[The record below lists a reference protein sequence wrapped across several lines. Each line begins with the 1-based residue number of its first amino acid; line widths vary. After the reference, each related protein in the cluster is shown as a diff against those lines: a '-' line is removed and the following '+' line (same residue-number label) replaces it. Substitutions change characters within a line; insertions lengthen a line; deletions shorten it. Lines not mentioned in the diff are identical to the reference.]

1 MKSRARSVLQADQH
15 VKNGFEVPPELNSP
29 SEARIIELIKN
40 KSCSSKSS
48 LIRRDFSLAFDP
60 ISEPEKTSIYS
71 TSSLEASSFDRNL
84 SLITIDIAP
93 YVRSIVAFDAQLQQ
107 DRMRLGNLMSAGG
120 RKTKRLRTTRSA
132 MSALEG
138 GARSTTRKDRYFGP
152 GLNPHFVLKT
162 GMQSWLDAALAEAGG
177 SGSGTEVHEPDSGA
191 DELVGE
197 SP

>member
-1 MKSRARSVLQADQH
+1 MKSRARNILQVDQH
-15 VKNGFEVPPELNSP
+15 IKNWFDIPPELNRP
-29 SEARIIELIKN
+29 SEGRIIELIRN
-40 KSCSSKSS
+40 KSCSPESS
-48 LIRRDFSLAFDP
+48 LVRRDFSLAFDP
-60 ISEPEKTSIYS
+60 ISEPEKTSLHS
-71 TSSLEASSFDRNL
+71 TGSLEASSFDRNL
-84 SLITIDIAP
+84 SLITVDIAP
-93 YVRSIVAFDAQLQQ
+93 YVRSIVAYDAQLQQ

-120 RKTKRLRTTRSA
+120 RKTKRMRTTRSA

-162 GMQSWLDAALAEAGG
+162 GMQSWLDAALAETGN
-177 SGSGTEVHEPDSGA
+177 SGREVHEPESGA